1 MSGTGPSASLSA
13 LVHECGELTA
23 LIEVV
28 NEHCSEEWISADH
41 VTGLVLEPV
50 KVAEQLT
57 HSRTC
62 AFCAADIW
70 NRYGVRNIWRGLY
83 LAR

>member
-1 MSGTGPSASLSA
+1 MAFFGLNARTERILSGSNPSAHLNA
-13 LVHECGELTA
+13 LVRECHELTQ

-50 KVAEQLT
+50 KVVEQHT

-70 NRYGVRNIWRGLY
+70 NR
-83 LAR
+83 